1 MTRTVGGRSSNDD
14 DEEVLESTVKD
25 VLMVLQTFFT
35 RIVCCS
41 HNQNRLAF
49 NPFGDI
55 TPGWQW
61 SGTER
66 QAAPVD
72 KEEIKEIHS
81 VSYSCLWLL
90 CS

>member
-1 MTRTVGGRSSNDD
+1 MTRTVAAASDDD

-55 TPGWQW
+55 TPG
-61 SGTER
+61 
-66 QAAPVD
+66 
-72 KEEIKEIHS
+72 
-81 VSYSCLWLL
+81 
-90 CS
+90 

>member
-1 MTRTVGGRSSNDD
+1 MLESTLRIMTRTVAAASDDD

-55 TPGWQW
+55 TPG
-61 SGTER
+61 
-66 QAAPVD
+66 
-72 KEEIKEIHS
+72 
-81 VSYSCLWLL
+81 
-90 CS
+90 